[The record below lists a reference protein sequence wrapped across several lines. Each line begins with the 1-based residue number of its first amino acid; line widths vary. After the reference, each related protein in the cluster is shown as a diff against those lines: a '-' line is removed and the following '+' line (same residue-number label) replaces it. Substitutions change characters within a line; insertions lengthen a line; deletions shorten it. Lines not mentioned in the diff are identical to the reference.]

1 MVHNTSRMVHNGA
14 QQNTYGANGAIVRM
28 VQDAMVQ
35 CRSYELQGSSN
46 IKWECVDWQLK
57 QYYVDIICFVMV
69 VKDISK

>member
-1 MVHNTSRMVHNGA
+1 MVQNCNGAMLQMVQKMQCCNGAMVHNTSRMVHNGA

-46 IKWECVDWQLK
+46 IK
-57 QYYVDIICFVMV
+57 
-69 VKDISK
+69 